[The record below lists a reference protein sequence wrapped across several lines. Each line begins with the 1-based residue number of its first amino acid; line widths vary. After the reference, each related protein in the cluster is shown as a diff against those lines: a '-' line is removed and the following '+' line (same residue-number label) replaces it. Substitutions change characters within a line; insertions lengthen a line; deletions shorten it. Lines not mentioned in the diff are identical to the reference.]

1 MSYCDN
7 IIIEF
12 CWEGLGRYGWEILWI
27 FVSLTIII
35 FYIICG
41 LMADIPSSTLPPYLV
56 EIGSLTPA
64 HQGFALLFELLS
76 II

>member
-1 MSYCDN
+1 
-7 IIIEF
+7 
-12 CWEGLGRYGWEILWI
+12 
-27 FVSLTIII
+27 
-35 FYIICG
+35 
-41 LMADIPSSTLPPYLV
+41 MADIPSSTLPPYLV